1 MHFNWCTL
9 HVNNLEASVKFYEEI
24 VGLSIDRH
32 YFSGPDKE
40 IIFMGTGDTKLE
52 LIYQK
57 GQSEISMGKDI
68 SIGFETESLDK
79 LMELLKE
86 KEIPITAGPIQPNP
100 NIRFIYVKDPNGL
113 SVQFAEHFA

>member
-9 HVNNLEASVKFYEEI
+9 HVSNLEASVKFYEEI
-24 VGLSIDRH
+24 AGLSIDRH

-40 IIFMGTGDTKLE
+40 IIFMGTGETKLE

-57 GQSEISMGKDI
+57 GQNEISMGEDI
-68 SIGFETESLDK
+68 SIGFEAESLEK

-86 KEIPITAGPIQPNP
+86 KDVPITAGPIQPNP

-113 SVQFAEHFA
+113 TVQFAEHFA